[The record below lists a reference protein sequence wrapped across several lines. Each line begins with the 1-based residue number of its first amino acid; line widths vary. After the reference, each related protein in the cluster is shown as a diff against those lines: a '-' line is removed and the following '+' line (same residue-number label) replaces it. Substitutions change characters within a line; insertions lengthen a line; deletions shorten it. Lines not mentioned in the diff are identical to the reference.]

1 MEGVIKLSHI
11 TSYLTCPRLAYYRLK
26 FGEDS
31 FTEKHAVKEIYRCL
45 RMSLGIDW
53 AKEKAKALNKFFC
66 EETFNRALANFKLA
80 KELDKFKPIDWD
92 VVYNS
97 EKLGVSLTVDEIVE
111 FCNETLPLFVAL
123 NAPKSGVW
131 FQDAVKAGVVAVVAK
146 FEKSIIYYSY
156 SGEIRVVETDFGMK
170 RKSLKLIE
178 RLRMIEKGFLPERKE
193 SEYCR
198 FCRFFEDCKRTP
210 ETFASKFL

>member
-1 MEGVIKLSHI
+1 MIKLSHI

-26 FGEDS
+26 FGEKS

-45 RMSLGIDW
+45 RMGLGIDW
-53 AKEKAKALNKFFC
+53 AKEKARALNEFFC
-66 EETFNRALANFKLA
+66 EDTFNRALVNFKFV
-80 KELDKFKPIDWD
+80 KELDDFKPLDWD

-97 EKLGVSLTVDEIVE
+97 EKFGVSLTIDEIVKFRE
-111 FCNETLPLFVAL
+111 EELPLFVAL
-123 NAPKSGVW
+123 NAPENGVW
-131 FQDAVKAGVVAVVAK
+131 FQDLIKAGVTSIVAR
-146 FEKSIIYYSY
+146 FERSVIYYSY
-156 SGEIRVVETDFGMK
+156 SGEIRVVEAEFGIK

-193 SEYCR
+193 GEYCR
-198 FCRFFEDCKRTP
+198 FCGFVEDCKRTP

>member
-1 MEGVIKLSHI
+1 MIKLSHI

-26 FGEDS
+26 FGEKS
-31 FTEKHAVKEIYRCL
+31 FTEKHAVKEIYHSL
-45 RMSLGIDW
+45 RRGLGIDW
-53 AKEKAKALNKFFC
+53 AKEKARTLNEFFC

-80 KELDKFKPIDWD
+80 KELDELKPLDWD

-111 FCNETLPLFVAL
+111 FKSKTLPLFVAL

-131 FQDAVKAGVVAVVAK
+131 FQDAIKAGVTAVVTK
-146 FEKSIIYYSY
+146 FEKSVIYYSY
-156 SGEIRVVETDFGMK
+156 SGEIRVIQPEFGIK
-170 RKSLKLIE
+170 RRSLKLIE
-178 RLRMIEKGFLPERKE
+178 RLKMIEKGFLPERNE
-193 SEYCR
+193 GEYCR
-198 FCRFFEDCKRTP
+198 FCGFFEDCKRSP